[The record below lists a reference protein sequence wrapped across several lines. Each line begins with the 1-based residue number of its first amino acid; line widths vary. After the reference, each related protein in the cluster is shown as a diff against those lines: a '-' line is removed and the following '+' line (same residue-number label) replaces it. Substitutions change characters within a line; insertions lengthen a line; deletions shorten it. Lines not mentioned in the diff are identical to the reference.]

1 MFRPLNSR
9 LLKGILAAGIILSM
23 PLQAAR
29 TVPAE
34 SSRLQTEIDAIN
46 LQLEYLK
53 LKVSDSNRKTRQL
66 ESSINA
72 KKKDVTELEAQINQ
86 LSTRQIE
93 ITARIDKISRDS
105 AAVQEH
111 IHSLLERYRA
121 RLVQLHKIRQGTLLG
136 SVFSAKNLNSFLNRY
151 QMVKY
156 LLQSDKMIFE
166 ELKKQNQQQKKL
178 SEELFLKQQQLEAGR
193 AELDRK
199 QKKLASENAALKA
212 MLSTVLLEKKL
223 LLNREKNLNNARNNL
238 ENEIAAIE
246 KSVKKSDLETEL
258 SKTPDKPAARQV
270 THTPLPDEAPE
281 AAKLM
286 GFIWPIYGAGTE
298 SVLSDAGSSKT
309 AIQIAVKGETEIL
322 AAARGKVLYKGTI
335 SGLGNVVILGHNRG
349 FSSVYAR
356 LDDMWVG
363 LGEIIDRGAVIGR
376 IVAGR
381 NTSLLFEIRFG
392 GKKQPPLD
400 YLPR

>member
-9 LLKGILAAGIILSM
+9 LRNSILAAGIILSM

-29 TVPAE
+29 TIPAE
-34 SSRLQTEIDAIN
+34 SSRLQTEIDAVN

-66 ESSINA
+66 ESSINS

-93 ITARIDKISRDS
+93 ITAQIDKISRDS

-178 SEELFLKQQQLEAGR
+178 SEELFSKQQQLEAGR

-223 LLNREKNLNNARNNL
+223 LLNREKSLNNARNNL

-246 KSVKKSDLETEL
+246 KSVKKADLETDL
-258 SKTPDKPAARQV
+258 TKTPDRPAAKKIER
-270 THTPLPDEAPE
+270 TLLPDEAPE

-286 GFIWPIYGAGTE
+286 GFIWPIYGTGPE

-349 FSSVYAR
+349 FSTVYAR